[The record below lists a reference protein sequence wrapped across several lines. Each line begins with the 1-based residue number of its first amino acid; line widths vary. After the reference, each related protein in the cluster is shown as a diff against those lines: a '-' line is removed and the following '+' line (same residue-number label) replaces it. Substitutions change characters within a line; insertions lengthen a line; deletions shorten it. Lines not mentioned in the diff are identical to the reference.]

1 MSHRL
6 VLTAMEL
13 VTHPS
18 DDPLP
23 FDAST
28 PYRLVATELPSTDSV
43 RANDSAS
50 ANDHRGADAAVDY
63 PATSFPLHTG
73 ASLQD
78 FLVRLAMAS
87 ANVSAPSLAM
97 VSEPNLYTLIA
108 AVFRFGRNSG
118 ADLEAALGSAG
129 FIPDGPDSGTG
140 RAWATLLS
148 DLRAELRWRNC
159 QSMGKNPTGPVRRGR
174 LLQLVG
180 SFTTLARYSASP
192 LHLHRRSADCPL
204 CHAPATFCVF
214 LASVQWRCFACDG
227 CGGLPE
233 FADQLLDTLMTNGS
247 RASSDP
253 G

>member
-1 MSHRL
+1 
-6 VLTAMEL
+6 MEL
-13 VTHPS
+13 ATYPS

-23 FDAST
+23 IDAST
-28 PYRLVATELPSTDSV
+28 PYRLVTTELPSTDSA
-43 RANDSAS
+43 RANSYRE
-50 ANDHRGADAAVDY
+50 NEHQEADAAVDY

-97 VSEPNLYTLIA
+97 VSEPNLYRLIA

-118 ADLEAALGSAG
+118 AGLDAALGSAG
-129 FIPDGPDSGTG
+129 FIPDGSDSGTG
-140 RAWATLLS
+140 HAWATLLP
-148 DLRAELRWRNC
+148 DLRAELGWRNC
-159 QSMGKNPTGPVRRGR
+159 QSMGKNPTGSLRRGR

-192 LHLHRRSADCPL
+192 LHLYRLSGDCPL
-204 CHAPATFCVF
+204 CHAPAAFCVF
-214 LASVQWRCFACDG
+214 LANVQWRCFACDR

-233 FADQLLDTLMTNGS
+233 FADQLLDTLMMHAS

>member
-1 MSHRL
+1 
-6 VLTAMEL
+6 MEL
-13 VTHPS
+13 ATHSS
-18 DDPLP
+18 DEAPP
-23 FDAST
+23 FDAFALPGLFT
-28 PYRLVATELPSTDSV
+28 TERHS
-43 RANDSAS
+43 ADSAS

-180 SFTTLARYSASP
+180 SFTTLARYSVSP